1 MEEGN
6 PLYLDLLGSGD
17 ELSFYPYNGCYP
29 KGEYQL
35 AGGGSPERYDEE
47 LLLSALCFSQP
58 TRCTTKHWGKGSL
71 FPMLVLC
78 YFYGSIHTYVG
89 KES

>member
-58 TRCTTKHWGKGSL
+58 TRCPTNTGGKA
-71 FPMLVLC
+71 LC
-78 YFYGSIHTYVG
+78 FLCLCCVTSMGVTYVG